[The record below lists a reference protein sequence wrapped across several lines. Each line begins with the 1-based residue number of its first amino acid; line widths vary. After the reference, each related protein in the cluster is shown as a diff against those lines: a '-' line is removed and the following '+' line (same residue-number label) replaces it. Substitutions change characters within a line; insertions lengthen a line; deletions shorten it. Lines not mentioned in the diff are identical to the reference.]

1 MLVAV
6 TRHQLREHA
15 RQLGRE
21 LQRRQTM
28 VWAGLQLGRPPAARE
43 AAAASQERVEPAA
56 ARVEL
61 MPRRELD
68 CLAVR
73 CSAFA
78 CMPVA
83 GTLEAAGRAEVR
95 HAAVRACVGGGEP
108 AAAAGARL
116 RDADGRG
123 SVERRDEG
131 HGEGPRGAAGR
142 QRCKRC
148 KLVSA

>member
-1 MLVAV
+1 
-6 TRHQLREHA
+6 
-15 RQLGRE
+15 
-21 LQRRQTM
+21 M

-108 AAAAGARL
+108 AAAAGAWL

-131 HGEGPRGAAGR
+131 HGEGPRGAA
-142 QRCKRC
+142 C
-148 KLVSA
+148 SAREVEWTRNTRTPPHGLGVGFYECRGFT